1 MRFLILSDIHANAE
15 GLDAV
20 LADAAGQYDTIVCCG
35 DLVGY
40 NPDPVCT
47 VNWCRDNCQ
56 SIIRGNHDKVVAGI
70 DDLDWFNPIAQ
81 ASARWTME
89 QLSDDELSYLREL
102 PQGPVSVAERF
113 QIFHGAPFD
122 EDEYVLSPQTAEE
135 CFAHLADW
143 PVAFF
148 GHTHVQG
155 GFFQKH
161 RYVGSIGRPRPGESE
176 HVLQLEPN
184 TLYIVN
190 PGSVGQPRDRDPR
203 AAYAIYDDDQRLVR
217 LRRVAYPVSTTF
229 EKIRAAGLPDALG
242 LRLFDGQ

>member
-1 MRFLILSDIHANAE
+1 MRFLILSDIHANSE

-20 LADAAGQYDTIVCCG
+20 LADAAGQYDTVVCCG
-35 DLVGY
+35 DIVGY
-40 NPDPVCT
+40 NPDPMHAIE
-47 VNWCRDNCQ
+47 WCRGNCQ
-56 SIIRGNHDKVVAGI
+56 SIIRGNHDKVIAGI

-89 QLSDDELSYLREL
+89 QLSDGDLSYLKQL
-102 PQGPVSVAERF
+102 PKGPMAVADAF

-122 EDEYVLSPQTAEE
+122 EDEYVLSPDTAEE
-135 CFAHLADW
+135 CFSHLDA
-143 PVAFF
+143 PLAFF

-161 RYVGSIGRPRPGESE
+161 RRLGGMGRPSPGEPE
-176 HVLQLEPN
+176 LVFELEPN
-184 TLYIVN
+184 TMYIVN
-190 PGSVGQPRDRDPR
+190 AGSVGQPRDRDPR
-203 AAYAIYDDDQRLVR
+203 AAYAIYDSDQRLVM
-217 LRRVAYPVSTTF
+217 LRRVEYDVAKTV

>member
-1 MRFLILSDIHANAE
+1 VRFLILSDIHANSE

-20 LADAAGQYDTIVCCG
+20 LTDAAGEYDTVVCCG
-35 DLVGY
+35 DIVGY
-40 NPDPVCT
+40 NPDPMHAIE
-47 VNWCRDNCQ
+47 WCRSNCQ
-56 SIIRGNHDKVVAGI
+56 SIVRGNHDKVIAGI

-81 ASARWTME
+81 ASARWTMK
-89 QLSDDELSYLREL
+89 QLPDDDLTYLREL
-102 PQGPVSVAERF
+102 PKGPMAVADAF

-122 EDEYVLSPQTAEE
+122 EDEYVLSPDTAEE
-135 CFAHLADW
+135 CFSHLDA

-161 RYVGSIGRPRPGESE
+161 RRLGGMGRPSPGEAE
-176 HVLQLEPN
+176 LVFELEPN
-184 TLYIVN
+184 TMYIVN
-190 PGSVGQPRDRDPR
+190 AGSVGQPRDRDPR
-203 AAYAIYDDDQRLVR
+203 AAYAIYDSEQRLVR
-217 LRRVAYPVSTTF
+217 LRRVEYDVAKTV